1 MNEAMAANNLTTQGI
16 NELWQQERDL
26 MNYSWTS
33 AENQV
38 QRDHE
43 IAKTKLDA
51 DGAKDSALSSAAGS
65 FVSTVLSAGIQHGG
79 WFS

>member
-1 MNEAMAANNLTTQGI
+1 
-16 NELWQQERDL
+16 
-26 MNYSWTS
+26 MNYAWTS

-43 IAKTKLDA
+43 LVKAKISA
-51 DGAKDSALSSAAGS
+51 DGAKAGALGSAAGS
-65 FVSTVLSAGIQHGG
+65 FVSTVLSAGIEHGK